1 MNLIRTQDIRIKTF
15 EKPLPGF
22 PNMQPGVYVLIN
34 CHVHACDCG
43 QCPPFSGKTMI
54 KCDHISHAQNVTAI
68 LQRYVRERRMPK
80 TQDAVTT
87 MIERLKA
94 IL

>member
-1 MNLIRTQDIRIKTF
+1 MNPIRTEDIQIRTF
-15 EKPLPGF
+15 ENPLPGF
-22 PNMQPGVYVLIN
+22 PEMQPGVYVLIS

-54 KCDHISHAQNVTAI
+54 KCESIHHAQNVATI
-68 LQRYVRERRMPK
+68 LQRYVRGREMPK
-80 TQDAVTT
+80 TQDAVTA
-87 MIERLKA
+87 MIEKLKA